1 VNRMDHSYL
10 VCYDICEQK
19 RWRKVYKAL
28 KGYGEWLQLSVFQCR
43 LNRQTVLQMTDL
55 LEGLINQTEDHVM
68 IIDLGPA
75 ESVSIRVDS
84 IGKRFEPIERK
95 PVIV

>member
-1 VNRMDHSYL
+1 MDHTYL

-19 RWRKVYKAL
+19 RWRKIYKAM

-43 LNRQTVLQMTDL
+43 LNKINALQMTALLSDL
-55 LEGLINQTEDHVM
+55 IDSSEDHVM

-75 ESVSIRVDS
+75 ESVEIRVES
-84 IGKRFEPIERK
+84 IGKRFNPIERK

>member
-1 VNRMDHSYL
+1 MDHTYL

-19 RWRKVYKAL
+19 RWRKVYKAM

-43 LNRQTVLQMTDL
+43 LNKINALQMTALISDL
-55 LEGLINQTEDHVM
+55 IDSSEDHVM

-75 ESVSIRVDS
+75 ESVQIRVES
-84 IGKRFEPIERK
+84 IGKRFNPIERK

>member
-1 VNRMDHSYL
+1 MIGMEHAYL
-10 VCYDICEQK
+10 VCYDICDPN
-19 RWRKVYKAL
+19 RWRKVYKTM

-43 LNRQTVLQMTDL
+43 LTREKILRLSDTLSDL
-55 LEGLINQTEDHVM
+55 IDRSEDHVM

-75 ESVSIRVDS
+75 ESVSIRVES
-84 IGKRFEPIERK
+84 IGKKYEPIERK